1 MRSDSGSLLDI
12 GGVEC
17 GLIGR
22 KELGAC
28 SLDIPYGRLWVQSN
42 ADGLGDRVIERL
54 VHCGA
59 LVTKDV
65 PVTVGAHLPDRLTE
79 VGAYVHSGNVIRGEV
94 GVLRDLFQASLEG
107 GALGVEFLGG
117 GRWVSGQQDGLGDFE
132 TEFDVG
138 GADLVLE
145 SGGSSVN
152 GVNSGGDQLDP
163 RHDRRRVVERDPPM
177 GKGLDEATQV
187 EGSLEKISDLVRVVR
202 TGDGFLY

>member
-1 MRSDSGSLLDI
+1 MCYGASRKDNFLLHSALGALPARRRARHRVLMSI
-12 GGVEC
+12 SEC
-17 GLIGR
+17 VLTQAAFLTSIGR

-117 GRWVSGQQDGLGDFE
+117 GRWVSGQQD
-132 TEFDVG
+132 
-138 GADLVLE
+138 AW
-145 SGGSSVN
+145 
-152 GVNSGGDQLDP
+152 
-163 RHDRRRVVERDPPM
+163 
-177 GKGLDEATQV
+177 
-187 EGSLEKISDLVRVVR
+187 
-202 TGDGFLY
+202 